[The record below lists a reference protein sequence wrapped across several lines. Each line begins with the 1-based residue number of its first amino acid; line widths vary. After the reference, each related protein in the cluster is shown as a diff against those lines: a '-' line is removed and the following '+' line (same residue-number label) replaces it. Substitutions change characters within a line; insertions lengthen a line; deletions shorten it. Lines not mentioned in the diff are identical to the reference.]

1 MGQCRRATVP
11 ARRPCAPQEAQNKR
25 SSTMS
30 KTGRASTTRSHRPSA
45 GSMTRWPVARRPR
58 GSRPSRASGSIG
70 SKRALARARAVA
82 FNIASGSSGR
92 RWIVQRHPSSPP
104 GPRRPL
110 STPARPP
117 PPPTPYKPE
126 EPDQPLGLDAVNCQ
140 LLRWHRRISNE
151 EGMAIMQVTV
161 KTVSDHR
168 VRTVQTAMSNAL
180 GFGAQVDMLAPGGS
194 TSSSAGSC
202 CSCSTC
208 AVVAQPHG

>member
-1 MGQCRRATVP
+1 MSRRRTRWQCWQAILGTRTSRRVILPQVGAWASRRATVP

-117 PPPTPYKPE
+117 PLLHPQTGRAPIVRSFTGHLEGRFLLAAY
-126 EPDQPLGLDAVNCQ
+126 CQ
-140 LLRWHRRISNE
+140 
-151 EGMAIMQVTV
+151 
-161 KTVSDHR
+161 
-168 VRTVQTAMSNAL
+168 
-180 GFGAQVDMLAPGGS
+180 
-194 TSSSAGSC
+194 
-202 CSCSTC
+202 
-208 AVVAQPHG
+208 